1 MAHVGAFEGLKQ
13 WALLYVRHR
22 DIPVRKISEVR
33 DADYGFIIANSDGTL
48 TSCVIQPLFKG
59 IGNEF
64 ISAAAAGKSILIV
77 TLSNEENIKAVYSM
91 WDALAASQCL
101 LIIFVNPFSAQEEK
115 WVLKPFLHDR
125 VCDRSSLLQGLKAM
139 AELVEPVDA
148 ETMAVLAQ
156 KQGTWL
162 RQPKR

>member
-1 MAHVGAFEGLKQ
+1 MAPIGAFEGLKQ

-22 DIPVRKISEVR
+22 DLPLRRISGIK
-33 DADYGFIIANSDGTL
+33 DAGYGFVIANSDGTL
-48 TSCVIQPLFKG
+48 TSCVIQPLFKDVHRD
-59 IGNEF
+59 F
-64 ISAAAAGKSILIV
+64 IKAAASADKKSVLIV

-125 VCDRSSLLQGLKAM
+125 VCDRASLLQGLKAM

-156 KQGTWL
+156 KQGI
-162 RQPKR
+162 